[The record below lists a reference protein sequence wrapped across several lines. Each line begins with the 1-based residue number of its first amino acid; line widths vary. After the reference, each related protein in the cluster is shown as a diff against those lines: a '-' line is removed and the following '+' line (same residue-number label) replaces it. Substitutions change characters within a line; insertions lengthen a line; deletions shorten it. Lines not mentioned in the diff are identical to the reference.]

1 MDTLRAALALGLF
14 AAGCADA
21 QAQPRRD
28 AGPAQ
33 PRRDAGP
40 ARRWLLPSRA
50 PLNSNFLRGDGG
62 LPPAFLLAPT
72 NNTSDIHDLF
82 EVAAATSADH
92 PPAPQSDAEA
102 VGTIGSP
109 ARQGDFGD
117 PESRAAVPLRDA
129 RIWLTVA
136 QGWVVL
142 CLDRLPLV
150 PPFDVPVRF
159 TVARDGSVAGVAAE
173 GAPEGALPCLVEGLG
188 HARFRPFAQPTELVA
203 RYRYTVR
210 GWPPQGREPRRV
222 R

>member
-21 QAQPRRD
+21 HAQPRRD

-40 ARRWLLPSRA
+40 ARRWLLPSRGQ
-50 PLNSNFLRGDGG
+50 LNSNFLRGDGG
-62 LPPAFLLAPT
+62 LPAAFLRGPADH
-72 NNTSDIHDLF
+72 TSDIHDLF
-82 EVAAATSADH
+82 EVATATSADH
-92 PPAPQSDAEA
+92 PPARPPDAEA
-102 VGTIGSP
+102 LGTIGSP
-109 ARQGDFGD
+109 ASQGHFGD

-129 RIWLTVA
+129 RIGLTVS
-136 QGWVVL
+136 QGWVL
-142 CLDRLPLV
+142 RCLERAPLV

-159 TVARDGSVAGVAAE
+159 TVARDGAVAGVAAE
-173 GAPEGALPCLVEGLG
+173 GAPEGALACLVEGLG

-203 RYRYTVR
+203 RYSYTVR
-210 GWPPQGREPRRV
+210 GWPLQRREPRRT